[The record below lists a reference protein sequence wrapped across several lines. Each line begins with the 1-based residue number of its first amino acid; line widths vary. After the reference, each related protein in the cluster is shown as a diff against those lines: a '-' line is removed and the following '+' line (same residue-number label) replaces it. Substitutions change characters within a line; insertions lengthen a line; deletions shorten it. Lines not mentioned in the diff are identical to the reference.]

1 VSVVRILVTNDDGI
15 DSLGLHA
22 LARAMR
28 RHGDVVVVAP
38 DDEYSGASSAL
49 GALHLIQP
57 VVHECRLDGL
67 DKAYSMTG
75 PPALCVMFA
84 RLGAFGPPPD
94 LVVAGI
100 NPGNNVGRS
109 IYHSGTVGAALT
121 ARNGGIP
128 GVAISQAVAGWGVE
142 GQGWDEMV
150 ANQEWDTAAAIADVV
165 VEGLLADPPADP
177 PVININ
183 VPDCPLDEIKGWRLA
198 EVGMRPPRSMATA
211 VLEPRKGHEGSY
223 TVRMDWGEPTE
234 VHATTDVGLVMDGY
248 VAVSWLSRI
257 VNDAPPSD
265 KVGVALDALLG

>member
-1 VSVVRILVTNDDGI
+1 VNVVRILVTNDDGI

-57 VVHECRLDGL
+57 VVHEARLEGL
-67 DKAYSMTG
+67 DAVYSMSG

-165 VEGLLADPPADP
+165 VEGLLADPPAEP
-177 PVININ
+177 PVINVN

-198 EVGMRPPRSMATA
+198 EVGLRPPRSMATA

-234 VHATTDVGLVMDGY
+234 VHAATDVGLVMDGY

-257 VNDAPPSD
+257 ANEPPPSD
-265 KVGVALDALLG
+265 KVGVALDVLLG

>member
-1 VSVVRILVTNDDGI
+1 VRSVRILVTNDDGI

-38 DDEYSGASSAL
+38 DAEYSGASSAL

-67 DKAYSMTG
+67 DEVYSVTG
-75 PPALCVMFA
+75 PPALCAMFA

-94 LVVAGI
+94 LVVSGI

-165 VEGLLADPPADP
+165 VEGLLADLPADP
-177 PVININ
+177 PVINVN

-198 EVGMRPPRSMATA
+198 DVGWRPPRSMATA
-211 VLEPRKGHEGSY
+211 VLEPRKGYEGSY
-223 TVRMDWGEPTE
+223 TVKMDWGEPTE
-234 VHATTDVGLVMDGY
+234 VHASTDVGLVMDGY

-257 VNDAPPSD
+257 THETPPSD
-265 KVGVALDALLG
+265 KIGVALDTLLG